1 MFSKQADSLRLQLLR
16 WLLIPL
22 LLLLLVNAWFSN
34 RAAVATANLA
44 FDRLLTASAEAIAED
59 VEVKE
64 GEIVVDLPYAALQLL
79 ESNIQE
85 RIFYRVVAPNGK
97 TLTGYDDL
105 PLPTTVPVPPEEQVI
120 YSAQYREEPI
130 HLVAL
135 NKQIYDASPSAPV
148 VIIVAET
155 GEARYALSHQILVEG
170 LTRQAILISAHRQG
184 VQLSVVVVHGESN
197 RDLGPCGNLQRA
209 TREVCAP
216 TNASGRAAFAFAASQ
231 VAALPW
237 SSRSY
242 SFLTTP

>member
-1 MFSKQADSLRLQLLR
+1 MFSKQSDSLRLQLLR

-105 PLPTTVPVPPEEQVI
+105 PLPPKVPVAPEEQVM

-130 HLVAL
+130 
-135 NKQIYDASPSAPV
+135 
-148 VIIVAET
+148 
-155 GEARYALSHQILVEG
+155 
-170 LTRQAILISAHRQG
+170 
-184 VQLSVVVVHGESN
+184 
-197 RDLGPCGNLQRA
+197 
-209 TREVCAP
+209 
-216 TNASGRAAFAFAASQ
+216 
-231 VAALPW
+231 
-237 SSRSY
+237 
-242 SFLTTP
+242 